1 MNLQKEREEKEREKK
16 KEKKKKKGQ
25 VWSLTLQSAI
35 ICISS
40 TTKPPYANVQS
51 IILGTTLG
59 RKVPATPVT

>member
-16 KEKKKKKGQ
+16 KEKKKKGQ
-25 VWSLTLQSAI
+25 VWYLTLQSAI

>member
-16 KEKKKKKGQ
+16 KEKKKKGQ
-25 VWSLTLQSAI
+25 VGYLTLQSAI